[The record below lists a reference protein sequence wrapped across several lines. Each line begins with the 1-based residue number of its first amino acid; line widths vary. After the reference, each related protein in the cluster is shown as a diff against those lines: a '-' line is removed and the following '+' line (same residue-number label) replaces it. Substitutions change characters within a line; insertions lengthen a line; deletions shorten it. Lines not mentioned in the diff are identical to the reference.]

1 MSASLYQTLFDKQ
14 ILDRDSENV
23 KICDNFFTA
32 HFLTTWRKFIQGYFF
47 KYTCS
52 LYTFRYT
59 RRIFI
64 REEKMEKE
72 KKQEETKAT
81 LAKMIAKKK
90 GLSTSEQTSL
100 ERTSKDMLVK
110 ILAWVS

>member
-1 MSASLYQTLFDKQ
+1 
-14 ILDRDSENV
+14 
-23 KICDNFFTA
+23 
-32 HFLTTWRKFIQGYFF
+32 
-47 KYTCS
+47 
-52 LYTFRYT
+52 
-59 RRIFI
+59 
-64 REEKMEKE
+64 MEKE